1 MPSDAPADAPTPAG
15 SADYRSLLEAEAAQL
30 RAELAELGHGDAGG
44 LEYDSNFA
52 DTSQVTAERGEA
64 EALAT
69 RLGDSLEAVA
79 EALERLDAGTYGS
92 CLECGDPVDPARLE
106 AMPATR
112 YCIRHASRP

>member
-1 MPSDAPADAPTPAG
+1 MTSNAPSGAPV
-15 SADYRSLLEAEAAQL
+15 ADYRALLEVEAAQL
-30 RAELAELGHGDAGG
+30 RGELGEIGHGENGG

-69 RLGDSLEAVA
+69 RLGESLEEVA
-79 EALERLDAGTYGS
+79 EALARLDAGTFGH
-92 CLECGDPVDPARLE
+92 CLDCGDAIDPARLE

-112 YCIRHASRP
+112 YCIRHATRP